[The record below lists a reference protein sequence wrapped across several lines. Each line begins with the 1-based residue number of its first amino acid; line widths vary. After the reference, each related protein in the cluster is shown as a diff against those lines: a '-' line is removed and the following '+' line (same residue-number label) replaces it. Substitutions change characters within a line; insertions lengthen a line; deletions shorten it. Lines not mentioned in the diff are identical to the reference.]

1 MNLIIS
7 YNFIQSI
14 VALEYRTT
22 FDTSQYKF
30 LVATNEL
37 ILYVVSWQATR
48 SILPPLYRPFFSSV
62 QTRRAPHRCWS
73 WKNST
78 VTKAGINFSP
88 PCNLCIHVCIC
99 KTLSLSL
106 SRDQTR
112 IRTRQDFHSFRMAKM
127 FSMKN
132 SKISWL
138 CITWHCLFCLS
149 AGKRYLVVRS
159 IVIPS
164 GGNTMRGAGGRVYYK
179 IIHRIVYRSVGQTAM
194 DLYEIIGDWSLYKT
208 SRLE

>member
-30 LVATNEL
+30 LVATNGL

-106 SRDQTR
+106 TWSNANTYEARLSFIPNGEDVFHEKFQNILTVYNLALSLLSLSWKTVSR
-112 IRTRQDFHSFRMAKM
+112 
-127 FSMKN
+127 
-132 SKISWL
+132 
-138 CITWHCLFCLS
+138 
-149 AGKRYLVVRS
+149 RS
-159 IVIPS
+159 INCHSI
-164 GGNTMRGAGGRVYYK
+164 GRKYDAWCWWK
-179 IIHRIVYRSVGQTAM
+179 SI
-194 DLYEIIGDWSLYKT
+194 L
-208 SRLE
+208 